1 MLKAVMMK
9 DQWLFTFNFCFV
21 LFCSL
26 QLQTKSAEN
35 LPELENKIQQTI
47 HRIIPIKELPQKLSS
62 SFSTCVRIQTIKSS
76 KPT

>member
-1 MLKAVMMK
+1 MIINAESSYDERSMAIYI
-9 DQWLFTFNFCFV
+9 QFY
-21 LFCSL
+21 CSL